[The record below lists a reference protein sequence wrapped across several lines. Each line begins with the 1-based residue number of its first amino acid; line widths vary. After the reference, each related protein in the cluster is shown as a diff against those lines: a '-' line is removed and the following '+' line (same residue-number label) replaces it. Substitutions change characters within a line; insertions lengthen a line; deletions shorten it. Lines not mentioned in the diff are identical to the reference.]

1 MQRNKR
7 KQRNEL
13 RQAHLVVEP
22 LESRELLDAATTAN
36 FVSKIYPDLLNRPAD
51 TAGLNVFGAA
61 LQAGQLT
68 RPAVV
73 TAIEASPE
81 YRTGLVQG
89 LYSQLLHRSADAAGL
104 TAFTN
109 FLGFGGTPEQ
119 VAALLAGSAEY
130 FQSRG
135 GSSNDGFLNALY
147 ADVLHRTVDAGGR
160 TSFDQLLGMGVS
172 RIYVANVILT
182 SQEYRQ
188 DLVQSYY
195 QRFLHRAA
203 DTAGLT
209 GFVSV
214 LQSGGTD
221 NTVIASILSSEE
233 YAPGAN
239 DPPNSDPAML
249 TTDPLPGFPGG
260 EVGTLLERAAAA
272 TASHDAIIAIVDRAG
287 NILGVRV
294 ESGVSP
300 TLMANPA
307 TATFA
312 IDGAV
317 AEARTAAFF
326 ANDSGIGTP
335 LTTRTIRDLSQST
348 MTQREVMSDPDILD
362 PNSVIRGPGFVAP
375 IGIGGHFPPGVAFTP
390 SADLYDIESTNRDSI
405 ISPGPDGVFGTPD
418 DIALPNRFNVPNNL
432 IPPGQQMNPP
442 ISYGL
447 ASGIFPDG
455 QSRGIGTLPGGIPIY
470 KTQFGQNLL
479 VGGIGIF
486 FPGAT
491 GFATEENSSLGAT
504 FNPTKPDRSLEAE
517 YIALAAVGGAPGL
530 ALPIG
535 TLDGVPRLPEIILPA
550 TPDSVLTLVGITL
563 SIVGPG
569 GPQLGPNALA
579 AYGATLGTGS
589 RFDGL
594 NYPVTMGGMP
604 IAPTLP
610 TPMNPMAESPNTM
623 AGVTVPEGWLVTPH
637 AGSGLTA
644 DDVVRIVTQ
653 GILQANTT
661 RAAIRLPADTPASF
675 VFAVSDRAGNLLGV
689 YRMRDATVFSIAV
702 AVAKSRNVAYYS
714 DPTQLQPIDQVPG
727 LPPGAAA
734 SNRTFRFL
742 ALPNFPVGI
751 NGAPPGP
758 FSILNDPGTNPNTG
772 LQVGPPLPPS
782 AYTSVQG
789 HNAFFPDSN
798 FRDPNNV
805 ANQDGIVF
813 FPGSVP
819 LYKTVNGI
827 QVLVGGLG
835 VSGDGVTQD
844 DVVTFAASQGY
855 LPAPTVP
862 TADFFFVNGV
872 RLPYQKFDR
881 NPDG

>member
-1 MQRNKR
+1 MQRNKGT
-7 KQRNEL
+7 QRNDFRRARL
-13 RQAHLVVEP
+13 MLEP

-36 FVSKIYPDLLNRPAD
+36 FISKIYPDLLNRPAD

-104 TAFTN
+104 AAFTN
-109 FLGFGGTPEQ
+109 FLGLGGTPEQ
-119 VAALLAGSAEY
+119 VAALLAGSPEY

-209 GFVSV
+209 GFVSI

-239 DPPNSDPAML
+239 DPPNSDPATL
-249 TTDPLPGFPGG
+249 DAG
-260 EVGTLLERAAAA
+260 EVGTLLERAAGA
-272 TASHDAIIAIVDRAG
+272 TPSHDAIIAIVDRAG

-312 IDGAV
+312 IDGAL

-326 ANDSGIGTP
+326 ANNAGIGTP

-418 DIALPNRFNVPNNL
+418 DIALPNRFNVPSAL

-442 ISYGL
+442 LSYGL
-447 ASGIFPDG
+447 ASGLFPQG

-470 KTQFGQNLL
+470 KIEFGQNLL
-479 VGGIGIF
+479 VGGIGVF

-504 FNPTKPDRSLEAE
+504 FNPNLPDRSLEAE
-517 YIALAAVGGAPGL
+517 LMALAAVGGAPGL
-530 ALPIG
+530 ALPVG
-535 TLDGVPRLPEIILPA
+535 TIAGVPALPEIIFPA
-550 TPDSVLTLVGITL
+550 TPDSVITLVGITL

-569 GPQLGPNALA
+569 GPQLGPQALVN
-579 AYGATLGTGS
+579 YGRALGLGQGNPN
-589 RFDGL
+589 DGL
-594 NYPVTMGGMP
+594 NYPVVPGLPPLSPAGTPAVNTMGG
-604 IAPTLP
+604 T
-610 TPMNPMAESPNTM
+610 
-623 AGVTVPEGWLVTPH
+623 TVPEGWLVTPH
-637 AGSGLTA
+637 AGGGLTA

-661 RAAIRLPADTPASF
+661 RAAIRLPADTPAKF

-689 YRMRDATVFSIAV
+689 YRMPDATVFSIAV

-714 DPTQLQPIDQVPG
+714 DPTQLQPIDEVPG

-751 NGAPPGP
+751 NGAPPGA